1 MKGNIMKILLIS
13 VIILVGIVVAVVAL
27 TYPQYNREMSAA
39 QGNLIADS
47 EIFKTGQGDIEYA
60 VTGEGIPVLFLHG
73 AGGGYDQGL
82 WGGKVYLGDG
92 YKFVSV
98 SRYGFLRSPIPV
110 NASIKTHAAL
120 YKELL
125 DYLEI
130 EKVVVIGASA
140 GGPSATQFAN
150 DYPERVSTLILVSAV
165 SMRSAPG
172 DKDPFYVK
180 IIQTI
185 QQSDYAYWLVSK
197 NFQPQFLDLLG
208 VPSDVYQTFTSEQKI
223 LAQEMLDVMHPMSQR
238 RVGSINDAKMI
249 ELDDPS
255 TENLSAPT
263 LIIHAKDDALVSYDH
278 AENAHRKIKQSEL
291 ILFDT
296 GGHAIISQLDEVREL
311 SNTFINESI

>member
-1 MKGNIMKILLIS
+1 MKGKIMKILLIS
-13 VIILVGIVVAVVAL
+13 VIILAGIVVALVAL
-27 TYPQYNREMSAA
+27 TYPQYNREMSATKDHI
-39 QGNLIADS
+39 IAGS
-47 EIFKTGQGDIEYA
+47 EIFTTDQGDIEYA

-82 WGGKVYLGDG
+82 WGSKVYLGDG

-110 NASIKTHAAL
+110 NASIKTQAAL

-130 EKVVVIGASA
+130 EKVVVIGVSA

-172 DKDPFYVK
+172 DKDPFFVN
-180 IIQTI
+180 IIHTI
-185 QQSDYAYWLVSK
+185 QQSDYAYWIISK
-197 NFQPQFLDLLG
+197 NFQSQFLDLLG
-208 VPSDVYQTFTSEQKI
+208 VPSDVYQTYTSEQKI
-223 LAQEMLDVMHPMSQR
+223 LAQEMLDVMHPMTQR
-238 RVGSINDAKMI
+238 HKGTINDGKMI

-263 LIIHAKDDALVSYDH
+263 LIIHAKDDALVSYEH
-278 AENAHRKIKQSEL
+278 AENAHRRIKQSEL

-296 GGHAIISQLDEVREL
+296 GGHAMLSQLDEIRKL
-311 SNTFINESI
+311 TNTFVNESI

>member
-1 MKGNIMKILLIS
+1 MKGKIMKILLIS
-13 VIILVGIVVAVVAL
+13 VIILVGIVVAFLAL
-27 TYPQYNREMSAA
+27 TYPQYNSEMSAIKDHIMA
-39 QGNLIADS
+39 GS
-47 EIFKTGQGDIEYA
+47 EIFKTDRGDIEYA

-98 SRYGFLRSPIPV
+98 SRYGFLRSTIPK
-110 NASIKTHAAL
+110 NASIKTQATL

-125 DYLEI
+125 DYLKI

-150 DYPERVSTLILVSAV
+150 DYPERVSALILVSAV
-165 SMRSAPG
+165 SMPRAPG
-172 DKDPFYVK
+172 DKDPFFVN
-180 IIQTI
+180 IIHTI

-197 NFQPQFLDLLG
+197 NFQPQFLELLG
-208 VPSDVYQTFTSEQKI
+208 VPSELYKTYTSEQKI
-223 LAQEMLDVMHPMSQR
+223 LAQEMLNVMHPMSQR
-238 RVGSINDAKMI
+238 RKGTINDGKMI
-249 ELDDPS
+249 ELDSPS

-263 LIIHAKDDALVSYDH
+263 LIIHARDDALVSYEH
-278 AENAHRKIKQSEL
+278 AENAHKRIKRSEL

-296 GGHAIISQLDEVREL
+296 GGHAMITQLDEIRDL
-311 SNTFINESI
+311 INTFIKESI